1 MKDRRRK
8 TQKNEAKKEHKDNS
22 CRQRDEHWTKKNMI
36 GTWGNP
42 TGWFALDDRKRFD
55 WTVINSESHQRSKMR
70 NSKTAEQ
77 GARTAIKEVQDI

>member
-1 MKDRRRK
+1 
-8 TQKNEAKKEHKDNS
+8 
-22 CRQRDEHWTKKNMI
+22 MI

>member
-1 MKDRRRK
+1 MKQKRSQRQQLQTARR
-8 TQKNEAKKEHKDNS
+8 AL
-22 CRQRDEHWTKKNMI
+22 DEKNMI